1 MKYKRLIAMAVP
13 FLGLAAAVTSL
24 QPVGASGGSTLL
36 SESFDSL
43 PGGSSGWTFGG
54 NSSTVSAG
62 YPRVENRNGENRLR
76 LTRAVSNDGG
86 YALYNVAQTTAA
98 GLDITMDIEMWGG
111 GSSGADGISLFLI
124 DGDTSNVTIGALGA
138 GLGYTGLAGT
148 GGLGALLGVGLDR
161 WGGFRTTAPNGGGAP
176 NDCPTSFG
184 FSLWADAITVR
195 GPGSTGFNVITS
207 SDPCSVRW
215 GDTRAT
221 FGGTWTVRNER
232 VRRVRMVVDPAT
244 AANPQ
249 VKIYV
254 DDPDGIDPAFGGQP
268 GVGSNA
274 SPRIQFAQPAELR
287 NAQTFKFGI
296 AASTGGS
303 TNNHDILSLQVAS
316 VQTIPAVTWVTQTLP
331 DGVIGTSYTQDLQAR
346 LGVASYT
353 YSLRSG
359 TLPTGVTL
367 VGNQLVGTPT
377 TCGDYSFVLRVT
389 DSQSTATFED
399 KSFTVRV
406 NDAQQSCVYVVPTTT
421 VVTTTTVPSTTITA
435 VSSPIA
441 QTSDSQTLP
450 STGINSVLAV
460 GTGLGIV
467 VITSGWT
474 IRRRLRGR
482 KHN

>member
-1 MKYKRLIAMAVP
+1 MKSKRFIALAVP
-13 FLGLAAAVTSL
+13 FLGLAAGIASI

-36 SESFDSL
+36 NESFDAL

-62 YPRVENRNGENRLR
+62 YPRIESRNGENRLR
-76 LTRAVSNDGG
+76 LTRATSNDGG

-111 GSSGADGISLFLI
+111 GSNGADGLSLFLI
-124 DGDTSNVTIGALGA
+124 DGNTSNVTIGGLGA

-148 GGLGALLGVGLDR
+148 GGNGALLGVGLDR
-161 WGGFRTTAPNGGGAP
+161 WGGFRTTAPSGGAAP

-184 FSLWADAITVR
+184 FNLWADAITVR
-195 GPGSTGFNVITS
+195 GPGSSGFNVITS

-221 FGGTWTVRNER
+221 HGGTWTVRNNR

-268 GVGSNA
+268 GVGPNA
-274 SPRIQFAQPAELR
+274 TPRIQFAQPAELR

-303 TNNHDILSLQVAS
+303 TNNHDILSLQVAT

-331 DGVIGTSYTQDLQAR
+331 SGVIGTSYTQDLQAR

-367 VGNQLVGTPT
+367 VGTQLVGTPT

-389 DSQSTATFED
+389 DAQSTPTFED

-421 VVTTTTVPSTTITA
+421 VVTTTTVSASNGASTGTQR
-435 VSSPIA
+435 SSR
-441 QTSDSQTLP
+441 SDVETLP
-450 STGINSVLAV
+450 QTGNMSLSLIATWASLIIGASWFV
-460 GTGLGIV
+460 
-467 VITSGWT
+467 
-474 IRRRLRGR
+474 RRRVGKANR
-482 KHN
+482 